1 MTSKK
6 YRVPEPEDFASSSKK
21 TFNAYVEFVDD
32 SFNKV
37 TGIPRNPSAEGSPYL
52 EKKVLFEVLVIGE
65 DKKETTVHVHE
76 IELSQYSELQQQKL
90 VEVKDSSDGPVM
102 QLRYN
107 IELVLQVDDDSAAIS
122 RQVS

>member
-1 MTSKK
+1 
-6 YRVPEPEDFASSSKK
+6 
-21 TFNAYVEFVDD
+21 VDD

-90 VEVKDSSDGPVM
+90 VEVKDTSDGPVT